1 MKDPRPGCTDA
12 TAPDRNGRHSY
23 KVLSNMGQ
31 VAGETAVLPVLD
43 VSGKGG
49 VAEVQPDRFD
59 QDDFDA
65 TAYINELFP
74 TGTRVLCY
82 DY

>member
-1 MKDPRPGCTDA
+1 M
-12 TAPDRNGRHSY
+12 
-23 KVLSNMGQ
+23 LSNMGQ
-31 VAGETAVLPVLD
+31 LAGETAVLPVLD
-43 VSGKGG
+43 VPGKGG

-82 DY
+82 DVYKLCRVQPNHSHVRI